1 VPAVLPP
8 ARAVTVC
15 LVSESRNL
23 LIDAAELA
31 AQLDHCRVID
41 CRFELGQTG
50 SGTDKYQQGHIP
62 GAAYLHLEED
72 LSAPVGKHGGRHPLP
87 APEVFMA
94 RLAGL
99 GIELNTPLVV
109 YDDSA
114 FAFASRFWWM
124 ANSLGYSNI
133 RLLNGGWAAWLE
145 SGGEVVQQSPQG
157 NAVAAPAVS
166 EYINCVDIAGL
177 RLALGRGALLV
188 DSREERRY
196 LGLEEPIDPVAG
208 HIPGALN
215 FPWQEVTD
223 EQGRPH
229 SESQQVQRWQQLEPG
244 QELVVY
250 CGSGV
255 TACVNIL
262 SLALAGR
269 NDVTLYAGSWS
280 DWCSYLVAAGT
291 QA

>member
-1 VPAVLPP
+1 MPVALRPVQ
-8 ARAVTVC
+8 AVTVH
-15 LVSESRNL
+15 LMSELSGL
-23 LIDAAELA
+23 LIDTAELA
-31 AQLDHCRVID
+31 TQLDHYTVVD
-41 CRFELGQTG
+41 CRFELGHAG
-50 SGTDKYQQGHIP
+50 SGADKYAQGHIP

-87 APEVFMA
+87 AAAVFMA
-94 RLAGL
+94 KLAVL
-99 GIELNTPLVV
+99 GIALDTPVVV
-109 YDDSA
+109 YDDSR

-124 ANSLGYSNI
+124 ARSLGYTNI
-133 RLLNGGWAAWLE
+133 RLLNGGWAAWLK
-145 SGGEVVQQSPQG
+145 SGGEVTQQSPQQD
-157 NAVAAPAVS
+157 AVAAPPTS
-166 EYINCVDIAGL
+166 EYINRVDIEGL

-215 FPWQEVTD
+215 FPWQEVSN
-223 EQGRPH
+223 EQGRLLDVAQH
-229 SESQQVQRWQQLEPG
+229 IDRWRHLEPG

-262 SLALAGR
+262 SLARAGR
-269 NDVTLYAGSWS
+269 NDVALYAGSWS
-280 DWCSYLVAAGT
+280 DWCSYMVE
-291 QA
+291 